1 MWSRLGG
8 VQECPTR
15 SATKSNGWTFRP
27 PGHVRYTMPTQCR
40 SERECRPAQVAAWY
54 ARWPRV
60 RVFIY
65 IYNGVLGRAAPLLV
79 RLAQELVQALGAQG
93 VVCDRVEALEGCLEP
108 SLSLL
113 VICRAQ
119 QASASADASTSVD
132 RATSRRRA
140 KLASLAD
147 LVRVAG
153 RCESSRE
160 NAHSPRSLLP
170 TCAAQGAC
178 PPPAASVT
186 LTLPRLLQVQAT
198 VPTLSH
204 ESCVF
209 QGEDTSITIV
219 GFGGV

>member
-1 MWSRLGG
+1 MVGCRNVLHAVQQNQMAGPFVHLGTCATLC
-8 VQECPTR
+8 QR
-15 SATKSNGWTFRP
+15 SAAPSASAGQRRSQHGTPG
-27 PGHVRYTMPTQCR
+27 GHVY
-40 SERECRPAQVAAWY
+40 EY
-54 ARWPRV
+54 L
-60 RVFIY
+60 Y